1 MYMLFRHL
9 SSVTHEGLGQDAV
22 WSMVASNL
30 ETDCLPSVWRRSVSW
45 DFLKTGMV
53 VNDSVEPNLNAMCYL
68 RLFSALDTE
77 DLDLATSFP

>member
-1 MYMLFRHL
+1 
-9 SSVTHEGLGQDAV
+9 
-22 WSMVASNL
+22 MVASNL
-30 ETDCLPSVWRRSVSW
+30 ETDYLPSVWRRSVSW